1 MLDLH
6 DITVTVPDGEAT
18 LSILRG
24 ADLQVGAGEVVS
36 VSGRSGSGKST
47 LLAIAGLLRRPQQG
61 TVTLQGRDA
70 NAMSERERTRARRD
84 LIGIIYQSAELF
96 PSLSA
101 IQQLELVAHISGSLD
116 AAARER
122 AGSLLGIVGLG
133 DRRDNLPGK
142 PSGGERQRVGVAR
155 ALMNE
160 PSILLADEPT
170 ASLDP
175 DRGREIME
183 LITAEARRRN
193 LAAVVVTH
201 DPAHRDLFDRAY
213 DLAAGTLSSPSTGS
227 ASGTAPGSTG
237 A

>member
-24 ADLQVGAGEVVS
+24 ADLHVGAGEVVS

-96 PSLSA
+96 PSRSSSSNSWPTSPVRSTRRPENA
-101 IQQLELVAHISGSLD
+101 PDHCSGSSVW
-116 AAARER
+116 A
-122 AGSLLGIVGLG
+122 
-133 DRRDNLPGK
+133 
-142 PSGGERQRVGVAR
+142 
-155 ALMNE
+155 
-160 PSILLADEPT
+160 T
-170 ASLDP
+170 
-175 DRGREIME
+175 
-183 LITAEARRRN
+183 
-193 LAAVVVTH
+193 
-201 DPAHRDLFDRAY
+201 
-213 DLAAGTLSSPSTGS
+213 AGTTCRASSPVANAN
-227 ASGTAPGSTG
+227 ASGWPAP
-237 A
+237 